1 MPRNRAK
8 ERWKARFFTVNHL
21 HLATFRRTT
30 FYSATL
36 GTMRPFLSIFSAL
49 ALASQAAATQAPPP
63 ALVLASTAPGAP
75 ARTAAK
81 QVRRCLFS
89 VGAGGAQL
97 RALTLAAAQT
107 NHGTSRSLATCFV
120 LPRQMRCTARPQR
133 TYCNHFS
140 PADAPPLYPLF
151 SVPSAGN
158 R

>member
-8 ERWKARFFTVNHL
+8 ERWKARFFTVNHR

-81 QVRRCLFS
+81 QVRRRPNRVRTRVS
-89 VGAGGAQL
+89 K
-97 RALTLAAAQT
+97 TPIHYT
-107 NHGTSRSLATCFV
+107 PDSLSG
-120 LPRQMRCTARPQR
+120 L
-133 TYCNHFS
+133 
-140 PADAPPLYPLF
+140 
-151 SVPSAGN
+151 
-158 R
+158 